1 MADVL
6 KNKDEVGH
14 ILVQVQDDLRQLKK
28 NLVRL
33 TVQQNGE
40 VLDIQALDTAIS
52 RTENGIRR
60 HADDYLKTINNQVL
74 TLPCIEEPEKKNAPA
89 KPVKWQ
95 PPYETI
101 PNARPQRSQ
110 ISGPSPGEKHKSAF
124 ITCLLNNP
132 FHPKNKELMQ
142 QNYGIQFPHLHKRNE
157 ASVGTQ
163 RVVTGPAL
171 GNFATTHGGLPK
183 QLHPKSLPEC
193 EHTNAGLQP
202 SAADLSSVQTPPQPK
217 AVHVLQR
224 QDSGQNESE
233 KACKREMDVSRDGM
247 ALGRSSTESPTSRTM
262 RTPPPSAASASSDNR
277 VLTRGLARLT
287 PLNLQSIPV
296 PAAVSKYPFTIVE
309 GQIDPDAPD
318 YCRFKKQYCLC
329 WGAIVEA
336 LDQLQRML
344 LDFAVPL
351 ARVCGERLAAC
362 VQSSE
367 LDWRG
372 SRGWCTH
379 VEKLLSVLENR
390 DEVWDLMCQPGQR
403 YKGNGGHQA
412 AAVCI
417 QTCWRRYSAHTAYLL
432 QLRPK
437 WAAQII
443 AMSLLKRAKLGHL
456 KKSLQASRLRQLE
469 NYRIRAESLAA
480 NWKHITSTKRTI
492 IHIPSL
498 GYSQHQRLSLRGFD
512 VLQNTQMGRLCD
524 IRDENVEVIYV
535 SPVCLGE
542 DVLQYYT
549 HLLGL
554 QTAIELGDAS
564 VPESNCAKRFTILM
578 PEAMEYFSTRNMC
591 LASLLKYSPRTL
603 KRIKNLIQG
612 KQAYM
617 VGGVTHIDDLA
628 VADEL
633 EVPLLGTEPAVAQL
647 YGTKSGGR
655 RIFSG
660 AGVDMPPGKWDIYT
674 LEQLYEGLAQLM
686 TEHMEVQRWL
696 FKIDSEVG
704 GRGMA
709 YCDVCYLKCHQWA
722 QQEFSRHGPKQWRT
736 SLPQVR
742 ESVMTKFLEE
752 VPHLLASY
760 ARPANTSCYST
771 WTCFL
776 EHFLREGGVI
786 EAFPPSD
793 SVTCLTVDL
802 LVEPGGDV
810 HMLSCGDQLRGPSG
824 LEVVGC
830 TVPQSSICPDVL
842 HSICNHIGQACQKR
856 SIMGHLSLDLVTFLD
871 PSNLEQQVWAIDLDL
886 GYSNQLAMT
895 QMMLMMTRGTLDC
908 RSSKLEVSPPV
919 RDVKSSVRHAGVKT
933 KAQTS
938 LTSRFAVMCP
948 RLLHTNLS
956 LVYYSTFFLMCKAQG
971 IGYDVKAR
979 QGTVFALHDS
989 RDRRSLG
996 MLTISEN
1003 LQGALLTF
1011 ARNLSVIHQEIS
1023 APNMQGTNNF
1033 KGLIKDIEEVL
1044 GMTIQNQTTSQEEK
1058 EISAV
1063 GSEQLSPHKPHRPTP
1078 NKSI

>member
-33 TVQQNGE
+33 TVQENGE
-40 VLDIQALDTAIS
+40 VLDIQALDVAIS
-52 RTENGIRR
+52 RTEHGIRR
-60 HADDYLKTINNQVL
+60 HAEDHLKTINNQFL
-74 TLPCIEEPEKKNAPA
+74 TLPCIEEPEKKPVPA
-89 KPVKWQ
+89 KLVKWQ

-101 PNARPQRSQ
+101 PNARPLRCQ
-110 ISGPSPGEKHKSAF
+110 IPGPSPGEKHKSAF
-124 ITCLLNNP
+124 IMRLLNNP
-132 FHPKNKELMQ
+132 FHPKNKEIVQ
-142 QNYGIQFPHLHKRNE
+142 QNYGIQLPHLHKRAG

-163 RVVTGPAL
+163 RLVTGSTSSFTA
-171 GNFATTHGGLPK
+171 AHEGLPK
-183 QLHPKSLPEC
+183 HLHPKPPPEC
-193 EHTNAGLQP
+193 RDMNAGLLP
-202 SAADLSSVQTPPQPK
+202 SAADLSSVQTPVQPK

-224 QDSGQNESE
+224 EDSGQSKTDESE
-233 KACKREMDVSRDGM
+233 RASKLEMDVSKDKM
-247 ALGRSSTESPTSRTM
+247 AFGRSGTETPASRTIY
-262 RTPPPSAASASSDNR
+262 TPPPSAASASSDNG
-277 VLTRGLARLT
+277 VLNRGIARLT
-287 PLNLQSIPV
+287 PLNRQSISV
-296 PAAVSKYPFTIVE
+296 PAAVSKYPFTIAE
-309 GQIDPDAPD
+309 CQIDPEDPD
-318 YCRFKKQYCLC
+318 YCRFKKQYCLY

-362 VQSSE
+362 VQSGE
-367 LDWRG
+367 LDWRD
-372 SRGWCTH
+372 SRGRLAH

-403 YKGNGGHQA
+403 YKGIEGHQA
-412 AAVCI
+412 AAVRI

-437 WAAQII
+437 WAAQVI
-443 AMSLLKRAKLGHL
+443 AISLLKHAKLGHL
-456 KKSLQASRLRQLE
+456 KKSLQASRIRQLE

-480 NWKHITSTKRTI
+480 NWKHITSAKRTI
-492 IHIPSL
+492 IHVPSL

-535 SPVCLGE
+535 SPVCLGK

-549 HLLGL
+549 RLLGL

-564 VPESNCAKRFTILM
+564 APESHCSKRFTVLM
-578 PEAMEYFSTRNMC
+578 PEALEYFPTRNMC

-603 KRIKNLIQG
+603 QRIKNLIQG
-612 KQAYM
+612 KQVYM
-617 VGGVTHIDDLA
+617 ISGVTCIDDLA

-633 EVPLLGTEPAVAQL
+633 KVPLLGTEPAVTQL
-647 YGTKSGGR
+647 YSTKSGGR
-655 RIFSG
+655 RIFSS

-674 LEQLYEGLAQLM
+674 LEQLHEGLARLM

-704 GRGMA
+704 GRGTA
-709 YCDVCYLKCHQWA
+709 CCDACHLKCRPWA
-722 QQEFSRHGPKQWRT
+722 QQEFSRYGPEQWRT
-736 SLPQVR
+736 SQSQIK
-742 ESVMTKFLEE
+742 ESVMIKFLEE

-760 ARPANTSCYST
+760 AHPANTSCYAT

-810 HMLSCGDQLRGPSG
+810 CMLSCGDQLRGPSG

-830 TVPQSSICPDVL
+830 TVPQTSICPDVL
-842 HSICNHIGQACQKR
+842 HSICTRVGQACQKR
-856 SIMGHLSLDLVTFLD
+856 SIMGHISLDLVTFLD

-895 QMMLMMTRGTLDC
+895 QLMLMMTRGTLDC
-908 RSSKLEVSPPV
+908 RTSKLEVPPPV
-919 RDVKSSVRHAGVKT
+919 RDVKSSVCNARIKT

-938 LTSRFAVMCP
+938 VTNRFAVMCT

-996 MLTISEN
+996 MLTISED

-1011 ARNLSVIHQEIS
+1011 ARNLSIIHQEIS
-1023 APNMQGTNNF
+1023 APNMQGANNF
-1033 KGLIKDIEEVL
+1033 KDLIKDIEEVL

-1058 EISAV
+1058 EITAAE
-1063 GSEQLSPHKPHRPTP
+1063 SEHL
-1078 NKSI
+1078 

>member
-33 TVQQNGE
+33 TVEENGE
-40 VLDIQALDTAIS
+40 VLDIQALDAAIS

-74 TLPCIEEPEKKNAPA
+74 TLPCIEEPEKKPVPT
-89 KPVKWQ
+89 KLVKWQ
-95 PPYETI
+95 PQYETI
-101 PNARPQRSQ
+101 PNARPQRCQ
-110 ISGPSPGEKHKSAF
+110 IPGPSPGEKHKSAL
-124 ITCLLNNP
+124 IMRLLNNP
-132 FHPKNKELMQ
+132 FHPKNKEIVQ
-142 QNYGIQFPHLHKRNE
+142 HNYGIQLPHLHKKTG
-157 ASVGTQ
+157 VGTQ
-163 RVVTGPAL
+163 RVVTGPTL
-171 GNFATTHGGLPK
+171 GFAAAHRGLPK
-183 QLHPKSLPEC
+183 HLHPKPPPEC
-193 EHTNAGLQP
+193 RDMNAGLLP
-202 SAADLSSVQTPPQPK
+202 STADLSSVQTPVQPK

-224 QDSGQNESE
+224 EDSGQNESE
-233 KACKREMDVSRDGM
+233 EASKLEMDVSRDG
-247 ALGRSSTESPTSRTM
+247 RSATESPGSRTM
-262 RTPPPSAASASSDNR
+262 RTPPPSAASASSDN
-277 VLTRGLARLT
+277 VLIRGVARLT
-287 PLNLQSIPV
+287 PLNLQSVPV

-309 GQIDPDAPD
+309 GQIDPDDPD
-318 YCRFKKQYCLC
+318 YCRFKKQYCLY
-329 WGAIVEA
+329 WGAMVEA
-336 LDQLQRML
+336 LDQLKRLL

-362 VQSSE
+362 VLSGE
-367 LDWRG
+367 LEWIDGRG
-372 SRGWCTH
+372 RCAP
-379 VEKLLSVLENR
+379 VEKLFLVLENR

-403 YKGNGGHQA
+403 YKGIEGHQA
-412 AAVCI
+412 AAVRI
-417 QTCWRRYSAHTAYLL
+417 QTCWRRYSARTAYLL

-437 WAAQII
+437 WAAQVI
-443 AMSLLKRAKLGHL
+443 AMSLLKRAKIGHL

-480 NWKHITSTKRTI
+480 NWKHITSAKRTI
-492 IHIPSL
+492 IHLPSL

-512 VLQNTQMGRLCD
+512 ILQNTQMGRLCD

-535 SPVCLGE
+535 SPVRLGE

-549 HLLGL
+549 RLLGL

-564 VPESNCAKRFTILM
+564 VPESHCAKRFTILM
-578 PEAMEYFSTRNMC
+578 PEALEYFSTRNMC

-603 KRIKNLIQG
+603 QRIKNLIQG

-617 VGGVTHIDDLA
+617 IGGVTHVDDLA

-633 EVPLLGTEPAVAQL
+633 EVPLLGTEPAVTQL
-647 YGTKSGGR
+647 YSTKSGGR
-655 RIFSG
+655 RIFSS

-674 LEQLYEGLAQLM
+674 LEQLHESLAQLM

-704 GRGMA
+704 GRGTA
-709 YCDVCYLKCHQWA
+709 YCDVCHLKCRPWA
-722 QQEFSRHGPKQWRT
+722 QQEFSRHGPEQWRT
-736 SLPQVR
+736 SHSQEL
-742 ESVMTKFLEE
+742 VMIKFLEE
-752 VPHLLASY
+752 VPHLLASN
-760 ARPANTSCYST
+760 AHPSNTSCYAT

-786 EAFPPSD
+786 EAFPPSN

-810 HMLSCGDQLRGPSG
+810 LMLSCGDQLRGPSG
-824 LEVVGC
+824 LEVLGC
-830 TVPQSSICPDVL
+830 TIPQTSICPDIL
-842 HSICNHIGQACQKR
+842 HSICTRVGQACQQR
-856 SIMGHLSLDLVTFLD
+856 SIMGHISLDLVTFLD

-895 QMMLMMTRGTLDC
+895 QLMLMMTRGTLDC
-908 RSSKLEVSPPV
+908 RTSKLEVPPPV
-919 RDVKSSVRHAGVKT
+919 RDVKSYARNARVKT
-933 KAQTS
+933 KESETS
-938 LTSRFAVMCP
+938 VTSRFAVMCT

-971 IGYDVKAR
+971 VGYDVKAR
-979 QGTVFALHDS
+979 QGSVFALHDS

-996 MLTISEN
+996 MLTISED

-1011 ARNLSVIHQEIS
+1011 ARNLSIIHQEIS

-1033 KGLIKDIEEVL
+1033 KDLIKDIEEVL
-1044 GMTIQNQTTSQEEK
+1044 GITIQNQTTSQEEK
-1058 EISAV
+1058 EITAAK
-1063 GSEQLSPHKPHRPTP
+1063 SEQLSSHKPHRSTP
-1078 NKSI
+1078 N

>member
-14 ILVQVQDDLRQLKK
+14 ILVKVQDDLRQLKK

-101 PNARPQRSQ
+101 PNARPQRSH

-124 ITCLLNNP
+124 ITRLLNNP

-142 QNYGIQFPHLHKRNE
+142 QNYGIQFPNLHKRNE

-171 GNFATTHGGLPK
+171 GNFATTHGALPK
-183 QLHPKSLPEC
+183 QLHPKSPPEC
-193 EHTNAGLQP
+193 EHTNAVLQP

-224 QDSGQNESE
+224 EDSGQSKMDESE
-233 KACKREMDVSRDGM
+233 KACKREMDVCRDGM
-247 ALGRSSTESPTSRTM
+247 ALGRSSTESPASRTM

-277 VLTRGLARLT
+277 VLTRGFARLT

-309 GQIDPDAPD
+309 GQIDTDAPD

-372 SRGWCTH
+372 SRGWCAH
-379 VEKLLSVLENR
+379 VENLLSVLENR

-403 YKGNGGHQA
+403 YKGNGGHQT

-417 QTCWRRYSAHTAYLL
+417 QTCWRRYSARTAYLL

-480 NWKHITSTKRTI
+480 KWKHITSAKRTI
-492 IHIPSL
+492 IHVPSL

-512 VLQNTQMGRLCD
+512 VLQNTQMGRLCE
-524 IRDENVEVIYV
+524 IRDENIEVIYV

-564 VPESNCAKRFTILM
+564 APESNCAKRFTILM

-617 VGGVTHIDDLA
+617 VGGVIHIDDLA

-655 RIFSG
+655 RIFTG
-660 AGVDMPPGKWDIYT
+660 AGVDMPPGKEDIYT

-696 FKIDSEVG
+696 FKVDSEVG
-704 GRGMA
+704 GRGTA
-709 YCDVCYLKCHQWA
+709 YCDVCYLKCHPWA
-722 QQEFSRHGPKQWRT
+722 QQEFSRHGPEQWRV
-736 SLPQVR
+736 SLPQ
-742 ESVMTKFLEE
+742 EPVMTKFLEE

-760 ARPANTSCYST
+760 AQPANTSCYST

-810 HMLSCGDQLRGPSG
+810 HMLSMGDQLRGPSG

-842 HSICNHIGQACQKR
+842 HSVCNRIGQACQQR

-908 RSSKLEVSPPV
+908 RTSKLEVSPPV
-919 RDVKSSVRHAGVKT
+919 RDVKSSVRHVGVKT

-938 LTSRFAVMCP
+938 VTSRFAVMCT

-1063 GSEQLSPHKPHRPTP
+1063 RNEQISPHKPHRPTP
-1078 NKSI
+1078 K

>member
-1 MADVL
+1 MAEVL
-6 KNKDEVGH
+6 KSKDEVGH

-28 NLVRL
+28 NLVRM
-33 TVQQNGE
+33 TVQHDGE

-60 HADDYLKTINNQVL
+60 QAEDYLKTINNQVL
-74 TLPCIEEPEKKNAPA
+74 TLPCIEDPEKKIAPA
-89 KPVKWQ
+89 KLVKWQ
-95 PPYETI
+95 PTYETI
-101 PNARPQRSQ
+101 PNARPQRFQ
-110 ISGPSPGEKHKSAF
+110 IFGPSPGEKHKSAF
-124 ITCLLNNP
+124 ITRLLNNP
-132 FHPKNKELMQ
+132 IHPKNKELMQ
-142 QNYGIQFPHLHKRNE
+142 QNYGIQFPHLHTRNRD
-157 ASVGTQ
+157 SVGTQ

-171 GNFATTHGGLPK
+171 GNFATIHGGLPK

-193 EHTNAGLQP
+193 EHTNAALQP
-202 SAADLSSVQTPPQPK
+202 SATDLSSVQIPPQPK

-224 QDSGQNESE
+224 EDSGQNESE
-233 KACKREMDVSRDGM
+233 NACKQEMDVTRDGM
-247 ALGRSSTESPTSRTM
+247 ADGRSVTESPTFKTM
-262 RTPPPSAASASSDNR
+262 RTPPPSVASASSDNR
-277 VLTRGLARLT
+277 PLTHGLARLT

-318 YCRFKKQYCLC
+318 YCRFKMQYCLC
-329 WGAIVEA
+329 WGAIEEA
-336 LDQLQRML
+336 LDQLQQML

-351 ARVCGERLAAC
+351 ARVCGERLAAW

-367 LDWRG
+367 LNWRG
-372 SRGWCTH
+372 NRGRCAH

-390 DEVWDLMCQPGQR
+390 DEVWDLMRQPGQR

-412 AAVCI
+412 AAVRI
-417 QTCWRRYSAHTAYLL
+417 QSCWRCYSARTAYLL

-469 NYRIRAESLAA
+469 NYRIRAKSLAA
-480 NWKHITSTKRTI
+480 NWKHITSAKRTI
-492 IHIPSL
+492 IHVPSL

-564 VPESNCAKRFTILM
+564 APEYLCAKRFTILM

-617 VGGVTHIDDLA
+617 IGSVTHIDDLA

-633 EVPLLGTEPAVAQL
+633 EVPFLGTEPAVAQL
-647 YGTKSGGR
+647 YSTKSGGR
-655 RIFSG
+655 RIFSS

-696 FKIDSEVG
+696 FKIDSEVA
-704 GRGMA
+704 GRGTA
-709 YCDVCYLKCHQWA
+709 YCDVSNLKCHPWV
-722 QQEFSRHGPKQWRT
+722 QQKFSRHGPKQWKMT
-736 SLPQVR
+736 LPQ
-742 ESVMTKFLEE
+742 EPVMMKFLEE
-752 VPHLLASY
+752 VPHLLASH
-760 ARPANTSCYST
+760 ARPASTSCYTT

-810 HMLSCGDQLRGPSG
+810 RMLSCGDQLHGPSG

-842 HSICNHIGQACQKR
+842 HSICNRIGQACQRR
-856 SIMGHLSLDLVTFLD
+856 SIMGHLSIDLVTFLD

-895 QMMLMMTRGTLDC
+895 QLMLMMTRGTLDC
-908 RSSKLEVSPPV
+908 RTSKFDASPIV
-919 RDVKSSVRHAGVKT
+919 RDVKSSVRLKGVKT
-933 KAQTS
+933 KDLTS
-938 LTSRFAVMCP
+938 VTSRFAVMCT

-1011 ARNLSVIHQEIS
+1011 AHNLSVIHQEIS

-1033 KGLIKDIEEVL
+1033 KDLTKDIEEVL
-1044 GMTIQNQTTSQEEK
+1044 GMTVKNQTTSQEEK
-1058 EISAV
+1058 EIPAV
-1063 GSEQLSPHKPHRPTP
+1063 GSKQLSPHKPHR
-1078 NKSI
+1078 